1 MFLKDKLSVPQVI
14 KMGAGNAI
22 SNKTVNATKKR
33 ILWRAFILHD
43 SKKHEKDLQSIFYG
57 RF

>member
-1 MFLKDKLSVPQVI
+1 MNDKLSVPQVI

-33 ILWRAFILHD
+33 MLWRAFILHD

>member
-1 MFLKDKLSVPQVI
+1 MNDKLSVPQVI

-33 ILWRAFILHD
+33 MLWRAFILHD
-43 SKKHEKDLQSIFYG
+43 SKKHEKNSQGIFYG